1 FRHVKSCCFFST
13 PPWTNF
19 YSKKTRFVT
28 ACAQDISQQSAMGK
42 KNDCL
47 VIFDS
52 GNGDLKENKI
62 FFA

>member
-1 FRHVKSCCFFST
+1 
-13 PPWTNF
+13 
-19 YSKKTRFVT
+19 
-28 ACAQDISQQSAMGK
+28 MGK